1 MNRLRFS
8 SAATAASGAA
18 ANRQWNDPAGKEEG
32 FSDTVEQAILQFE
45 LNWTVTTRFQD
56 LLVSQTGSI
65 GPELFCELACIDM
78 EFRWQAGAQPEL
90 ADYWQAGAAR
100 GFDGGQLK
108 PLAFEDYR
116 LRSRHGAARP
126 REEYAREW
134 QLDVSDWP
142 TWDSSDP
149 DLDDRHTDQGN
160 SLPLTAVRKQ
170 PRACPKLPEP
180 GSSLH
185 GYDLLG
191 ILGRG
196 AFGCVYLA
204 RQAGLANRFVVLK
217 VSPLSDHEPQLLASL
232 QHTHIVPIYSCHRD
246 EQWQSICMPFLGLVT
261 LAELRPEGTRLSE
274 SGQAMLST
282 VAAKKA
288 DTVAASTRSTGKL
301 PADINELLQPDRHSR
316 LPAIRGMDCQRS
328 LLWMFARVAEALD
341 FAHSR
346 GVVHGDIK
354 PANILISDDGNPLLL
369 DFHLASGGKASAGPK
384 YIGGTLPYMS
394 PQQLRSLENFQPI
407 DPSSDL
413 FSLGVLMYELLGG
426 RLPYPTLG
434 EDCDSFATMIRQ
446 REKLP
451 KPLRSLNRL
460 ISTDVESIVQACFSP
475 SGSGRYQSARQL
487 QEDLDAHLANRSL
500 RHAPNRSLLERGAKW
515 TRRHPALTSAWSLT
529 GVFLAI
535 LLGLGLLV
543 GGRLQS
549 AHKLEATVA
558 SQKFVEE
565 LESSILPLAIPG
577 IDSGSAEQTRAKLLA
592 QITKYYSQPDAAQ
605 PELINA
611 EQRAREQERISTA
624 AFWWGRSAL
633 ASIAKAVDKS
643 KAAQLAEVR
652 KDVAGVIQSLPSRVA
667 ADFRNLDLL
676 LGKYAN
682 ANSPDLESAQKRFQE
697 IDWLSGQKESTA
709 SSILSAAQAL
719 NDRDWQQSLDYL
731 DRALA
736 RDADNYQA
744 WLLKGHALLFAG
756 RRIQALE
763 AYSFCTRL
771 QPNSPWGWFQRGVVR
786 LEQRDF
792 QGSLA
797 DFTHCIQLQPD
808 EPTAWLNRALAAQ
821 GNGQFKQA
829 LSDLNQAMELGCSET
844 RALYLRHLVHQQLG
858 QAAEAEA
865 DLKKFLELE
874 PTDLK
879 SWLTRGLA
887 HAKVNQSEQAIADFE
902 MSTRLDPESADA
914 WQNLAMVQGEILNEL
929 ELAIDAISEVIALR
943 STDPKPLATRGVL
956 QARAGRRDA
965 ALADAHAAL
974 ELQSDA
980 DTLFRAAGIFA
991 LTSQTIAADRDKAF
1005 ELLRAAAFR
1014 DPEFVLSRVE
1024 ATQNLEALRQQPEYQ
1039 RILASLRQLAGQPDE
1054 SLEVKQ

>member
-1 MNRLRFS
+1 MNKVKHH
-8 SAATAASGAA
+8 
-18 ANRQWNDPAGKEEG
+18 PAGLPADRDKQTDDWMDQTSEAGCLTEACEE
-32 FSDTVEQAILQFE
+32 AILQFE
-45 LNWTVTTRFQD
+45 LNWREEASFVE
-56 LLVSQTGSI
+56 LIASEPIYQT
-65 GPELFCELACIDM
+65 PELFGELACIDL
-78 EFRWQAGAQPEL
+78 EFRWQAGEQPEL
-90 ADYWQAGAAR
+90 GSYLALAAEF
-100 GFDGGQLK
+100 GLNSAQLK
-108 PLAFEDYR
+108 SLAFEDYR
-116 LRSRHGAARP
+116 LRSRYGFARP
-126 REEYAREW
+126 REAYAEEFK
-134 QLDVSDWP
+134 LDVSDWP
-142 TWDSSDP
+142 RWSSPDP
-149 DLDDRHTDQGN
+149 EV
-160 SLPLTAVRKQ
+160 SIVRK
-170 PRACPKLPEP
+170 PKNSPNSKTVDRKSGRKTPNLPEP
-180 GSSLH
+180 GTNFH

-217 VSPLSDHEPQLLASL
+217 VSPLSDHEPQLLAAL
-232 QHTHIVPIYSCHRD
+232 QHTHIVPIYSCDRD

-261 LAELRPEGTRLSE
+261 LAELRPEGSRLAE

-282 VAAKKA
+282 VAARKA
-288 DTVAASTRSTGKL
+288 DTVAASTRSIGKL
-301 PADINELLQPDRHSR
+301 PAEINELLQPDRHSR

-354 PANILISDDGNPLLL
+354 PANILVSDDRNPLLL
-369 DFHLASGGKASAGPK
+369 DFHLASGGETSSGPK

-394 PQQLRSLENFQPI
+394 PQHLRSLEDNQPI
-407 DPSSDL
+407 DASSDL
-413 FSLGVLMYELLGG
+413 FSLGVVMYELLGG

-460 ISTDVESIVQACFSP
+460 ISTDVESIVQACLSP

-549 AHKLEATVA
+549 ARKLEATAA

-565 LESSILPLAIPG
+565 LETSILPLAIPG
-577 IDSGSAEQTRAKLLA
+577 IDSRSAEQTRAKLLA
-592 QITKYYSQPDAAQ
+592 QITEYYSQTNTAQ
-605 PELINA
+605 PELISS

-633 ASIAKAVDKS
+633 ASIDKAVEKS

-652 KDVAGVIQSLPSRVA
+652 RDVASVIQSLPSRVA
-667 ADFRNLDLL
+667 VDFRNLDLL
-676 LGKYAN
+676 LGKYAGGK
-682 ANSPDLESAQKRFQE
+682 SPDLKSAQKQFQE
-697 IDWLSGQKESTA
+697 IDWLSGEKQSTA
-709 SSILSAAQAL
+709 SCILSAAQAL
-719 NDRDWQQSLDYL
+719 SGQDWQQAIDYL
-731 DRALA
+731 DRVLA
-736 RDADNYQA
+736 SDADNYQA
-744 WLLKGHALLFAG
+744 WLLKGHALLCAG
-756 RRIQALE
+756 RRPQALE

-771 QPNSPWGWFQRGVVR
+771 QPNSPWGWFQSGVVR
-786 LEQRDF
+786 LEQRDY

-797 DFTHCIQLQPD
+797 DFTHCIQLEPE

-829 LSDLNQAMELGCSET
+829 LSDLNQALDLGCTET
-844 RALYLRHLVHQQLG
+844 RVWYLRHLVHQQLDR
-858 QAAEAEA
+858 AAEAEA

-974 ELQSDA
+974 ELKSDA

-991 LTSQTIAADRDKAF
+991 LTSQQVEADRDTAF
-1005 ELLRAAAFR
+1005 ELLRAAAYR
-1014 DPEFVLSRVE
+1014 EPESVLSRLE
-1024 ATQNLEALRQQPEYQ
+1024 ANQNFEALRQQPEYQ
-1039 RILASLRQLAGQPDE
+1039 RTLASLRQLAGQPDE
-1054 SLEVKQ
+1054 SFEVKQ